1 MGLFA
6 GGVLFG
12 TAGIQILTSQDAKK
26 VYAHVTAAVL
36 RAKDC
41 GMETVTPALNRELED
56 KLVGSVMN
64 RAFTKLFLPLPVR
77 KTPGSYAYAGTV
89 VEEGDCVISVEK
101 VSSGGR
107 HDRIVMMTGNN
118 VRTARM
124 VAAAVGV
131 DDFHAEV
138 LPEDKAAFVR
148 QRKADGH
155 TVIMVG
161 DGVNDTPALLHHMST
176 LGISLKRMT
185 NLLPEG
191 ETE

>member
-1 MGLFA
+1 
-6 GGVLFG
+6 
-12 TAGIQILTSQDAKK
+12 
-26 VYAHVTAAVL
+26 
-36 RAKDC
+36 
-41 GMETVTPALNRELED
+41 
-56 KLVGSVMN
+56 
-64 RAFTKLFLPLPVR
+64 
-77 KTPGSYAYAGTV
+77 
-89 VEEGDCVISVEK
+89 
-101 VSSGGR
+101 
-107 HDRIVMMTGNN
+107 MMTGDN
-118 VRTARM
+118 VRTARV

-176 LGISLKRMT
+176 LGISMKSMT